1 MAEQNN
7 QAKPVTIL
15 TGFLGSGK
23 TTFLNELI
31 KAHPEKRPIIVE
43 NEFGEENIDSELVIG
58 AGDKIF
64 SISDGCVCCSLNDE
78 LFELL
83 RQLWSNK
90 DKFDELI
97 IEATGIADPGFIAM
111 PFVENPNMEQF
122 YKLDRVICLVDA
134 KFIENELKNTEEAR
148 KQIAFSDILLITKT
162 DEVSKEKIHEIK
174 HLLKDIN
181 PWASVLS
188 GNNKE
193 GYPIEEILQLT
204 RETIDNAVFEET
216 QEKYGKELAEEEHEH
231 HDGHDHH
238 HEEHHHEHSHEH
250 EHEHHHH
257 EHGESCNH
265 HSHHHDIESFSFK
278 YTQPFDLDKL
288 QEMLVDY
295 LNAHENQIYRVKG
308 FVDVS
313 HIANRLVVQLAG
325 TLLTV
330 TDGQNWKDGE
340 VRQSRLVFIGKGLKA
355 EVIDRLLQACLQ
367 KETAKA

>member
-1 MAEQNN
+1 MEQNN

-64 SISDGCVCCSLNDE
+64 SFSDGCVCCSLNTE

-83 RQLWSNK
+83 RQLWGNR
-90 DKFDELI
+90 DMFDELI

-162 DEVSKEKIHEIK
+162 DEVSKEKIEEIK

-181 PWASVLS
+181 PWASVLA
-188 GNNKE
+188 GNKKE
-193 GYPIEEILQLT
+193 GYPIEEIMQLT
-204 RETIDNAVFEET
+204 REKIDNAVFEET
-216 QEKYGKELAEEEHEH
+216 QNQYEKEIEHE
-231 HDGHDHH
+231 
-238 HEEHHHEHSHEH
+238 EEHHHHDHDAHE
-250 EHEHHHH
+250 HHH
-257 EHGESCNH
+257 EHGEACNH

-278 YTQPFDLDKL
+278 YDVSFNLEKL
-288 QEMLVDY
+288 QDMLIEY
-295 LNAHENQIYRVKG
+295 LNAHEDQIYRVKG
-308 FVDVS
+308 FVNV
-313 HIANRLVVQLAG
+313 AYLPNRLVVQLAG

-330 TDGQNWKDGE
+330 TDGQPWKE
-340 VRQSRLVFIGKGLKA
+340 NEIRQSRLVFIGKGLK
-355 EVIDRLLQACLQ
+355 EDVIDKLLQACLQ
-367 KETAKA
+367 KENVNV

>member
-1 MAEQNN
+1 MEQHKN

-15 TGFLGSGK
+15 TGFLGAGK
-23 TTFLNELI
+23 TTFLNALI
-31 KAHPEKRPIIVE
+31 KAFPEKRPIIVE

-58 AGDKIF
+58 AGDKVF
-64 SISDGCVCCSLNDE
+64 SISDGCVCCSLNTE

-83 RQLWSNK
+83 RQLWANK
-90 DKFDELI
+90 EIFDELI

-162 DEVSKEKIHEIK
+162 DEVAAEKIEEIK

-188 GNNKE
+188 GNNRE
-193 GYPIEEILQLT
+193 GYPIAEIMQLT
-204 RETIDNAVFEET
+204 REKIDNAVFEET
-216 QEKYGKELAEEEHEH
+216 HQQYAAQEEKEHQQVHEKP
-231 HDGHDHH
+231 
-238 HEEHHHEHSHEH
+238 HHEHGHKHHEH
-250 EHEHHHH
+250 EHEHHH

-278 YTQPFDLDKL
+278 YTQPFDLEKL
-288 QEMLVDY
+288 QDMLIDY

-308 FVDVS
+308 FVDVA
-313 HIANRLVVQLAG
+313 HLPNRLVVQLAG
-325 TLLTV
+325 TILTV
-330 TDGQNWKDGE
+330 TDGQGWKAGE
-340 VRQSRLVFIGKGLKA
+340 QRQSRLVFIGKGLK
-355 EVIDRLLQACLQ
+355 EETIDRLLQACS
-367 KETAKA
+367 E

>member
-1 MAEQNN
+1 MSEQKN

-31 KAHPEKRPIIVE
+31 KAYPEKRPIIVE

-64 SISDGCVCCSLNDE
+64 SFSDGCVCCSLNTE

-83 RQLWSNK
+83 RQLWGNRE
-90 DKFDELI
+90 KFDELI

-162 DEVSKEKIHEIK
+162 DEVSTEKIEEIK

-181 PWASVLS
+181 PWANVLA

-193 GYPIEEILQLT
+193 GYPIAEIMALT
-204 RETIDNAVFEET
+204 REKIDSAIFDET
-216 QEKYGKELAEEEHEH
+216 QAKYEQEIEAEHEH
-231 HDGHDHH
+231 N
-238 HEEHHHEHSHEH
+238 HEDDEHHD
-250 EHEHHHH
+250 HHH

-278 YTQPFDLDKL
+278 YTQAFDLDKL
-288 QEMLVDY
+288 QDMLIDY
-295 LNAHENQIYRVKG
+295 LNAHEDQIYRVKG

-313 HIANRLVVQLAG
+313 HLPNRLVVQLAG
-325 TLLTV
+325 TILTV
-330 TDGQNWKDGE
+330 TDGQPWQADE
-340 VRQSRLVFIGKGLKA
+340 IRQSRLVFIGKNLK
-355 EVIDRLLQACLQ
+355 EDVIDKLLQACLL
-367 KETAKA
+367 KENVKA